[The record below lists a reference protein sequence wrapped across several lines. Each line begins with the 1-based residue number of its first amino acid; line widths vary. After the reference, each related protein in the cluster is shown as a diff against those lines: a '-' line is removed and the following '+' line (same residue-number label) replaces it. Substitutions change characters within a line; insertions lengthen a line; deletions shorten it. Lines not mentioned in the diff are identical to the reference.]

1 MKKYFFIFILFFPN
15 ISFSE
20 EATTIDVPTV
30 DDFYNE
36 FKINDNK
43 VDKDSNKKNMIPLLE
58 DGKKT
63 LNKNSEIISD
73 GEEEVKVVIKKFII
87 EGNYSVAESEIQDL
101 IKDFLN
107 KKLTLL
113 ELDEAAENITNFYID
128 KGLWARA
135 VLPDQEIKNNELKI
149 KIIEAKLGKI
159 IFQKN
164 IGTNLGISEKLA
176 EKYLK
181 NNQKEEKIFNINNLN
196 KNIQLLDSLPGINS
210 TASLQSGEVD
220 GETDVI
226 VEINETKLVSG
237 NIKTDNHG
245 SRSSGYAR
253 VSTSLNFN
261 GLFNLGESWSLQN
274 VHTTGSDYY
283 ALGLT
288 IPIGVSGLSA
298 TLRGS
303 EMDYNLGKPLKATD
317 PEGNSDSLSMSLD
330 FPSFNFGKLTT
341 SISFGVSNNTYL
353 NKTNAGISSE
363 KSNFKGNLDINF
375 NIVDQIFGGG
385 ANNFTFSVTKGE
397 LDLGDTPSNLTS
409 DKSAANTNGEFEKF
423 TINFSR
429 LQNLSSKHAL
439 FFSTNGQYGG
449 TNLDPGEQISLGGVS
464 GIRGYPNSEA
474 SGSHGL
480 ISSLEHRF
488 SYNNRIQT
496 KIFYDFGK
504 IYQYK
509 NTYTDWNSSNPSLNN
524 SYNLSGAGFGV
535 DAFLGNLGNLSLIY
549 ARKLSSNPAEDS
561 SGKDNDGTGYD
572 ERFWL
577 SLNRNF

>member
-1 MKKYFFIFILFFPN
+1 MKKYLFIFILLFPN
-15 ISFSE
+15 ISFS
-20 EATTIDVPTV
+20 IDVPTV
-30 DDFYNE
+30 DDFNNE
-36 FKINDNK
+36 ISLNDNQL
-43 VDKDSNKKNMIPLLE
+43 DENSNKKNKIPLLD

-63 LNKNSEIISD
+63 LNTNSEIISE
-73 GEEEVKVVIKKFII
+73 GQEEVKVVIKKFII
-87 EGNYSVAESEIQDL
+87 EGNNSVAESEIQDL

-107 KKLTLL
+107 KELTLL
-113 ELDEAAENITNFYID
+113 ELDVAAENITNFYID

-135 VLPDQEIKNNELKI
+135 VLPDQEIKNNEIKI

-164 IGTNLGISEKLA
+164 PDINLGISEKLA

-181 NNQKEEKIFNINNLN
+181 RNLDIKNIFNINNLN

-237 NIKTDNHG
+237 NVKTDNHG

-253 VSTSLNFN
+253 LSTALNFN

-274 VHTTGSDYY
+274 VHTAGSDYY

-298 TLRGS
+298 TFRGS
-303 EMDYNLGKPLKATD
+303 EMDYKLGIPLESSE
-317 PEGNSDSLSMSLD
+317 PEGNSDSLSMSLN
-330 FPSFNFGKLTT
+330 FPSFNLGKLTT
-341 SISFGVSNNTYL
+341 SINFGVSNNTYL
-353 NKTNAGISSE
+353 NRTNSGISSE
-363 KSNFKGNLDINF
+363 KSNLKGNLDLNF

-385 ANNFTFSVTKGE
+385 ANNFTISMTKGE
-397 LDLGDTPSNLTS
+397 LDLGDTPSNLAS
-409 DKSAANTNGEFEKF
+409 DQSAAKTNGDFEKF
-423 TINFSR
+423 TFNFSR
-429 LQNLSSKHAL
+429 LQSLSSKHAL

-449 TNLDPGEQISLGGVS
+449 TNLDPGEQLSLGGVS

-488 SYNNRIQT
+488 KYNNRIQT

-504 IYQYK
+504 IFQYK
-509 NTYTDWNSSNPSLNN
+509 DTYTDWNSSNTSLNN
-524 SYNLSGAGFGV
+524 SYELSGAGFGV
-535 DAFLGNLGNLSLIY
+535 DAFIGDLGNLSLMY
-549 ARKLSSNPAEDS
+549 AIKLSSNPAEDS

-577 SLNRNF
+577 SLSRNF

>member
-1 MKKYFFIFILFFPN
+1 MKKYLFIFILFFPN
-15 ISFSE
+15 ISFS
-20 EATTIDVPTV
+20 IDVPTV
-30 DDFYNE
+30 DDFNKE
-36 FKINDNK
+36 MSIIDNQL
-43 VDKDSNKKNMIPLLE
+43 DENSNKKNKIPLLD

-63 LNKNSEIISD
+63 LNTSSEIISE
-73 GEEEVKVVIKKFII
+73 GQEEVKVVIKKFII

-107 KKLTLL
+107 KELTLL
-113 ELDEAAENITNFYID
+113 ELDVAAENITNFYIN

-135 VLPDQEIKNNELKI
+135 VLPDQEITNNELKI
-149 KIIEAKLGKI
+149 KIIEAKLGKV

-164 IGTNLGISEKLA
+164 PDTNLGISEKLA

-181 NNQKEEKIFNINNLN
+181 KNQDEEKIFNINNLN

-253 VSTSLNFN
+253 VSTALNFN
-261 GLFNLGESWSLQN
+261 GLLNVGESWSLQN

-298 TLRGS
+298 TFRGS
-303 EMDYNLGKPLKATD
+303 EMDYNLGIPLKSSD
-317 PEGNSDSLSMSLD
+317 PEGNSNSLSMSLN
-330 FPSFNFGKLTT
+330 FPSFNLGKLTT
-341 SISFGVSNNTYL
+341 SINFGISNNTYL

-363 KSNFKGNLDINF
+363 KSNFKGNLDLNF
-375 NIVDQIFGGG
+375 NLIDQIFGGG
-385 ANNFTFSVTKGE
+385 ANNFTISMTKGE
-397 LDLGDTPSNLTS
+397 IDLGDTPSNLAS
-409 DKSAANTNGEFEKF
+409 DQSSANTNGEFEKF

-429 LQNLSSKHAL
+429 LQSLSSKHAL

-449 TNLDPGEQISLGGVS
+449 TNLDPGEQLSLGGVS

-496 KIFYDFGK
+496 KLFYDFGRVF
-504 IYQYK
+504 QYK

-549 ARKLSSNPAEDS
+549 ARKLSANPAEDT

-577 SLNRNF
+577 SLSRNF

>member
-1 MKKYFFIFILFFPN
+1 MKIYLFIFVLFFPN
-15 ISFSE
+15 ISFS
-20 EATTIDVPTV
+20 IDIPTV
-30 DDFYNE
+30 DDFNNE
-36 FKINDNK
+36 FKINDNQL
-43 VDKDSNKKNMIPLLE
+43 DENSNNKNKIPLLD

-63 LNKNSEIISD
+63 LNKNSEITSED
-73 GEEEVKVVIKKFII
+73 QEEVKVVIKKFII

-107 KKLTLL
+107 KELTLL
-113 ELDEAAENITNFYID
+113 ELDVAAENITNFYID

-135 VLPDQEIKNNELKI
+135 VLPDQEITNNELKI
-149 KIIEAKLGKI
+149 KIIEAKLGKV

-164 IGTNLGISEKLA
+164 PDTNLGISEKLA

-181 NNQKEEKIFNINNLN
+181 KNQDEEKIFNINNLN

-253 VSTSLNFN
+253 VSTALNFN
-261 GLFNLGESWSLQN
+261 GLLNVGESWSLQN

-298 TLRGS
+298 TFRGS
-303 EMDYNLGKPLKATD
+303 EMDYNLGIPLKSSD
-317 PEGNSDSLSMSLD
+317 PEGNSNSLSMSLN
-330 FPSFNFGKLTT
+330 FPSFNLGKLTT
-341 SISFGVSNNTYL
+341 SINFGISNNTYL

-363 KSNFKGNLDINF
+363 KSNFKGNLDLNF
-375 NIVDQIFGGG
+375 NLIDQIFGGG
-385 ANNFTFSVTKGE
+385 ANNFTISMTKGE
-397 LDLGDTPSNLTS
+397 IDLGDTPSNLAS
-409 DKSAANTNGEFEKF
+409 DQSSANTNGEFEKF

-429 LQNLSSKHAL
+429 LQSLSSKHAL

-449 TNLDPGEQISLGGVS
+449 TNLDPGEQLSLGGVS

-496 KIFYDFGK
+496 KLFYDFGRVF
-504 IYQYK
+504 QYK

-549 ARKLSSNPAEDS
+549 ARKLSANPAEDT

-577 SLNRNF
+577 SLSRNF

>member
-1 MKKYFFIFILFFPN
+1 MKKYLFIFILFFPN
-15 ISFSE
+15 ISFS
-20 EATTIDVPTV
+20 IDVPTV
-30 DDFYNE
+30 DDFNKE
-36 FKINDNK
+36 MSIIDNQL
-43 VDKDSNKKNMIPLLE
+43 DENSNKKNKIPLLD

-63 LNKNSEIISD
+63 LNTSSEIISE
-73 GEEEVKVVIKKFII
+73 GQEEVKVVIKKFII

-107 KKLTLL
+107 KELTLL
-113 ELDEAAENITNFYID
+113 ELDVAAENITNFYID

-135 VLPDQEIKNNELKI
+135 VLPDQEITNNELKI
-149 KIIEAKLGKI
+149 KIIEAKLGKV

-164 IGTNLGISEKLA
+164 PDTNLGISEKLA

-181 NNQKEEKIFNINNLN
+181 KNQDEEKIFNINNLN

-253 VSTSLNFN
+253 VSTALNFN
-261 GLFNLGESWSLQN
+261 GLLNVGESWSLQN

-298 TLRGS
+298 TFRGS
-303 EMDYNLGKPLKATD
+303 EMDYNLGIPLKSSD
-317 PEGNSDSLSMSLD
+317 PEGNSNSLSMSLN
-330 FPSFNFGKLTT
+330 FPSFNLGKLTT
-341 SISFGVSNNTYL
+341 SINFGISNNTYL

-363 KSNFKGNLDINF
+363 KSNFKGSLDLNF
-375 NIVDQIFGGG
+375 NLIDQIFGGG
-385 ANNFTFSVTKGE
+385 ANNFTISMTKGE
-397 LDLGDTPSNLTS
+397 IDLGDTPSNLAS
-409 DKSAANTNGEFEKF
+409 DQSSANTNGEFEKF

-429 LQNLSSKHAL
+429 LQSLSSKHAL

-449 TNLDPGEQISLGGVS
+449 TNLDPGEQLSLGGVS

-496 KIFYDFGK
+496 KLFYDFGRVF
-504 IYQYK
+504 QYK

-549 ARKLSSNPAEDS
+549 ARKLSANPAEDT

-577 SLNRNF
+577 SLSRNF

>member
-1 MKKYFFIFILFFPN
+1 MKKYLFIFILLFPN
-15 ISFSE
+15 ISFS
-20 EATTIDVPTV
+20 IDVPTV
-30 DDFYNE
+30 DDFNNE
-36 FKINDNK
+36 ISLNDNQL
-43 VDKDSNKKNMIPLLE
+43 DENSNKKNKIPLLD

-63 LNKNSEIISD
+63 LNTNSEIISE
-73 GEEEVKVVIKKFII
+73 GQEEVKVVIKKFII

-107 KKLTLL
+107 KELTLL
-113 ELDEAAENITNFYID
+113 ELDVAAENITNFYID

-135 VLPDQEIKNNELKI
+135 VLPDQEITNNELKI
-149 KIIEAKLGKI
+149 KIIEAKLGKV

-164 IGTNLGISEKLA
+164 PDTNLGISEKLA

-181 NNQKEEKIFNINNLN
+181 KNQDEEKIFNINNLN

-253 VSTSLNFN
+253 VSTALNFN
-261 GLFNLGESWSLQN
+261 GLLNVGESWSLQN

-298 TLRGS
+298 TFRGS
-303 EMDYNLGKPLKATD
+303 EMDYNLGIPLKSSD
-317 PEGNSDSLSMSLD
+317 PEGNSNSLSMSLN
-330 FPSFNFGKLTT
+330 FPSFNLGKLTT
-341 SISFGVSNNTYL
+341 SINFGISNNTYL

-363 KSNFKGNLDINF
+363 KSNFKGSLDLNF
-375 NIVDQIFGGG
+375 NLIDQIFGGG
-385 ANNFTFSVTKGE
+385 ANNFTISMTKGE
-397 LDLGDTPSNLTS
+397 IDLGDTPSNLAS
-409 DKSAANTNGEFEKF
+409 DQSSANTNGEFEKF

-429 LQNLSSKHAL
+429 LQSLSSNHAL

-449 TNLDPGEQISLGGVS
+449 TNLDPGEQLSLGGVS

-496 KIFYDFGK
+496 KLFYDFGRVF
-504 IYQYK
+504 QYK

-549 ARKLSSNPAEDS
+549 ARKLSANPAEDT

-577 SLNRNF
+577 SLSRNF

>member
-1 MKKYFFIFILFFPN
+1 MKKYLFIFILFFPN
-15 ISFSE
+15 ISFS
-20 EATTIDVPTV
+20 IDVPTV
-30 DDFYNE
+30 DDF
-36 FKINDNK
+36 NK
-43 VDKDSNKKNMIPLLE
+43 EMSIIDSQLDENSNKKNKIPLLN

-63 LNKNSEIISD
+63 LNTSSEIISE
-73 GEEEVKVVIKKFII
+73 GQEEVKVVIKKFII

-107 KKLTLL
+107 KELTLL
-113 ELDEAAENITNFYID
+113 ELDVAAENITNFYIN

-135 VLPDQEIKNNELKI
+135 VLPDQEITNNELKI
-149 KIIEAKLGKI
+149 KIIEAKLGKV

-164 IGTNLGISEKLA
+164 PDTNLGISEKLA

-181 NNQKEEKIFNINNLN
+181 KNQDEEKIFNINNLN

-253 VSTSLNFN
+253 VSTALNFN
-261 GLFNLGESWSLQN
+261 GLLNVGESWSLQN

-298 TLRGS
+298 TFRGS
-303 EMDYNLGKPLKATD
+303 EMDYNLGIPLKSSD
-317 PEGNSDSLSMSLD
+317 PEGNSNSLSMSLN
-330 FPSFNFGKLTT
+330 FPSFNLGKLTT
-341 SISFGVSNNTYL
+341 SINFGISNNTYL

-363 KSNFKGNLDINF
+363 KSNFKGNLDLNF
-375 NIVDQIFGGG
+375 NLIDQIFGGG
-385 ANNFTFSVTKGE
+385 ANNFTISMTKGE
-397 LDLGDTPSNLTS
+397 IDLGDTPSNLAS
-409 DKSAANTNGEFEKF
+409 DQSSANTNGEFEKF

-429 LQNLSSKHAL
+429 LQSLSSKHAL

-449 TNLDPGEQISLGGVS
+449 TNLDPGEQLSLGGVS

-496 KIFYDFGK
+496 KLFYDFGRVF
-504 IYQYK
+504 QYK

-549 ARKLSSNPAEDS
+549 ARKLSANPAEDT

-577 SLNRNF
+577 SLSRNF

>member
-1 MKKYFFIFILFFPN
+1 MKKYLFIFILFFPN
-15 ISFSE
+15 ISFS
-20 EATTIDVPTV
+20 IDVPTF
-30 DDFYNE
+30 DDF
-36 FKINDNK
+36 NK
-43 VDKDSNKKNMIPLLE
+43 EMSIIDSQLDENSNKKNKIPLLD

-63 LNKNSEIISD
+63 LNTSSEIISE
-73 GEEEVKVVIKKFII
+73 GQEEVKVVIKKFII

-107 KKLTLL
+107 KELTLL
-113 ELDEAAENITNFYID
+113 ELDVAAENITNFYID

-135 VLPDQEIKNNELKI
+135 VLPDQEITNNELKI
-149 KIIEAKLGKI
+149 KIIEAKLGKV

-164 IGTNLGISEKLA
+164 PDTNLGISEKLA

-181 NNQKEEKIFNINNLN
+181 KNQDEEKIFNINNLN

-253 VSTSLNFN
+253 VSTALNFN
-261 GLFNLGESWSLQN
+261 GLLNVGESWSLQN

-298 TLRGS
+298 TFRGS
-303 EMDYNLGKPLKATD
+303 EMDYNLGIPLKSSD
-317 PEGNSDSLSMSLD
+317 PEGNSNSLSMSLN
-330 FPSFNFGKLTT
+330 FPSFNLGKLTT
-341 SISFGVSNNTYL
+341 SINFGISNNTYL

-363 KSNFKGNLDINF
+363 KSNFKGNLDLNF
-375 NIVDQIFGGG
+375 NLIDQIFGGG
-385 ANNFTFSVTKGE
+385 ANNFTISMTKGE
-397 LDLGDTPSNLTS
+397 IDLGDTPSNLAS
-409 DKSAANTNGEFEKF
+409 DQSSANTNGEFEKF

-429 LQNLSSKHAL
+429 LQSLSSNHAL

-449 TNLDPGEQISLGGVS
+449 TNLDPGEQLSLGGVS

-496 KIFYDFGK
+496 KLFYDFGRVF
-504 IYQYK
+504 QYK

-549 ARKLSSNPAEDS
+549 ARKLSANPAEDT

-577 SLNRNF
+577 SLSRNF

>member
-1 MKKYFFIFILFFPN
+1 MKKYLFIFILFFPN
-15 ISFSE
+15 ISFS
-20 EATTIDVPTV
+20 IDVPTV
-30 DDFYNE
+30 DDF
-36 FKINDNK
+36 NK
-43 VDKDSNKKNMIPLLE
+43 EMSIIDSQLDENSNKKNKIPLLD

-63 LNKNSEIISD
+63 LNTSSEIKSE
-73 GEEEVKVVIKKFII
+73 GQEEVKVVIKKFII

-107 KKLTLL
+107 KELTLL
-113 ELDEAAENITNFYID
+113 ELDVAAENITNFYIN

-135 VLPDQEIKNNELKI
+135 VLPDQEITNNELKI
-149 KIIEAKLGKI
+149 KIIEAKLGKV

-164 IGTNLGISEKLA
+164 PDTNLGISEKLA

-181 NNQKEEKIFNINNLN
+181 KNQDEEKIFNINNLN

-253 VSTSLNFN
+253 VSTALNFN
-261 GLFNLGESWSLQN
+261 GLLNVGESWSLQN

-298 TLRGS
+298 TFRGS
-303 EMDYNLGKPLKATD
+303 EMDYNLGIPLKSSD
-317 PEGNSDSLSMSLD
+317 PEGNSNSLSMSLN
-330 FPSFNFGKLTT
+330 FPSFNLGKLTT
-341 SISFGVSNNTYL
+341 SINFGISNNTYL

-363 KSNFKGNLDINF
+363 KSNFKGNLDLNF
-375 NIVDQIFGGG
+375 NLIDQIFGGG
-385 ANNFTFSVTKGE
+385 ANNFTISMTKGE
-397 LDLGDTPSNLTS
+397 IDLGDTPSNLASDQTS
-409 DKSAANTNGEFEKF
+409 ANTNGEFEKF

-429 LQNLSSKHAL
+429 LQSLSSNHAL

-449 TNLDPGEQISLGGVS
+449 TNLDPGEQLSLGGVS

-496 KIFYDFGK
+496 KLFYDFGRVF
-504 IYQYK
+504 QYK

-549 ARKLSSNPAEDS
+549 ARKLSANPAEDT

-577 SLNRNF
+577 SLSRNF

>member
-1 MKKYFFIFILFFPN
+1 MKKYLFIFILFFPN
-15 ISFSE
+15 ISFS
-20 EATTIDVPTV
+20 IDVPTV
-30 DDFYNE
+30 DDFNKE
-36 FKINDNK
+36 MSIIDNQL
-43 VDKDSNKKNMIPLLE
+43 DENSNKKNKIPLLD

-63 LNKNSEIISD
+63 LNTSSEIISE
-73 GEEEVKVVIKKFII
+73 GQEEVKVVIKKFII

-107 KKLTLL
+107 KELTLL
-113 ELDEAAENITNFYID
+113 ELDVAAENITNFYID

-135 VLPDQEIKNNELKI
+135 VLPDQEITNNELKI
-149 KIIEAKLGKI
+149 KIIEAKLGKV

-164 IGTNLGISEKLA
+164 PDTNLGISEKLA

-181 NNQKEEKIFNINNLN
+181 KNQDEEKIFNINNLN

-253 VSTSLNFN
+253 VSTALNFN
-261 GLFNLGESWSLQN
+261 GLLNVGESWSLQN

-298 TLRGS
+298 TFRGS
-303 EMDYNLGKPLKATD
+303 EMDYNLGIPLKSSD
-317 PEGNSDSLSMSLD
+317 PEGNSNSLSMSLN
-330 FPSFNFGKLTT
+330 FPSFNLGKLTT
-341 SISFGVSNNTYL
+341 SINFGISNNTYL

-363 KSNFKGNLDINF
+363 KSNFKGNLDLNF
-375 NIVDQIFGGG
+375 NLIDQIFGGG
-385 ANNFTFSVTKGE
+385 ANNFTISMTKGE
-397 LDLGDTPSNLTS
+397 IDLGDTPSNLAS
-409 DKSAANTNGEFEKF
+409 DQSSANTNGEFEKF

-429 LQNLSSKHAL
+429 LQSLSSNHAL

-449 TNLDPGEQISLGGVS
+449 TNLDPGEQLSLGGVS

-496 KIFYDFGK
+496 KLFYDFGRVF
-504 IYQYK
+504 QYK

-549 ARKLSSNPAEDS
+549 ARKLSANPAEDT

-577 SLNRNF
+577 SLSRNF

>member
-1 MKKYFFIFILFFPN
+1 MKKYLFIFILLFPN
-15 ISFSE
+15 ISFS
-20 EATTIDVPTV
+20 IDVPTV
-30 DDFYNE
+30 DDFNNE
-36 FKINDNK
+36 ISLNDNQL
-43 VDKDSNKKNMIPLLE
+43 DENSNKKNKIPLLD

-63 LNKNSEIISD
+63 LNTNSEIISE
-73 GEEEVKVVIKKFII
+73 GQEEVKVVIKKFII
-87 EGNYSVAESEIQDL
+87 EGNNSVSESEIQDL

-107 KKLTLL
+107 KELTLL
-113 ELDEAAENITNFYID
+113 ELDVAAENITNFYID

-135 VLPDQEIKNNELKI
+135 VLPDQEITNNELKI
-149 KIIEAKLGKI
+149 KIIEAKLGKV

-164 IGTNLGISEKLA
+164 PDTNLGISEKLA

-181 NNQKEEKIFNINNLN
+181 KNQDEEKIFNINNLN

-220 GETDVI
+220 GETAVI

-253 VSTSLNFN
+253 VSTALNFN
-261 GLFNLGESWSLQN
+261 GLLKVGESWSLQN

-298 TLRGS
+298 TFRGS
-303 EMDYNLGKPLKATD
+303 EMDYNLGIPLKSSD
-317 PEGNSDSLSMSLD
+317 PEGNSNSLSMSLN
-330 FPSFNFGKLTT
+330 FPSFNLGKLTT
-341 SISFGVSNNTYL
+341 SINFGISNNTYL

-363 KSNFKGNLDINF
+363 KSNFKGNLDLNF
-375 NIVDQIFGGG
+375 NLIDQIFGGG
-385 ANNFTFSVTKGE
+385 ANNFTISMTKGE
-397 LDLGDTPSNLTS
+397 IDLGDTPSNLASDQTS
-409 DKSAANTNGEFEKF
+409 ANTNGEFEKF

-429 LQNLSSKHAL
+429 LQSLSSNHAL

-449 TNLDPGEQISLGGVS
+449 TNLDPGEQLSLGGVS

-496 KIFYDFGK
+496 KLFYDFGRVF
-504 IYQYK
+504 QYK

-549 ARKLSSNPAEDS
+549 ARKLSANPAEDT

-577 SLNRNF
+577 SLSRNF

>member
-1 MKKYFFIFILFFPN
+1 MKIYLFIFVLFFPN
-15 ISFSE
+15 ISFS
-20 EATTIDVPTV
+20 IDVPTV
-30 DDFYNE
+30 DDFNKE
-36 FKINDNK
+36 MSIIDNQL
-43 VDKDSNKKNMIPLLE
+43 DENSNKKNKIPLLD

-63 LNKNSEIISD
+63 LNTSSEIISE
-73 GEEEVKVVIKKFII
+73 GQEEVKVVIKKFII

-107 KKLTLL
+107 KELTLL
-113 ELDEAAENITNFYID
+113 ELDVAAENITNFYIN

-135 VLPDQEIKNNELKI
+135 VLPDQEITNNELKI
-149 KIIEAKLGKI
+149 KIIEAKLGKV

-164 IGTNLGISEKLA
+164 PDTNLGISEKLA

-181 NNQKEEKIFNINNLN
+181 KNQDEEKIFNINNLN

-253 VSTSLNFN
+253 VSTALNFN
-261 GLFNLGESWSLQN
+261 GLLNVGESWSLQN

-298 TLRGS
+298 TFRGS
-303 EMDYNLGKPLKATD
+303 EMDYNLGIPLKSSD
-317 PEGNSDSLSMSLD
+317 PEGNSNSLSMSLN
-330 FPSFNFGKLTT
+330 FPSFNLGKLTT
-341 SISFGVSNNTYL
+341 SINFGISNNTYL

-363 KSNFKGNLDINF
+363 KSNFKGSLDLNF
-375 NIVDQIFGGG
+375 NLIDQIFGGG
-385 ANNFTFSVTKGE
+385 ANNFTISMTKGE
-397 LDLGDTPSNLTS
+397 IDLGDTPSNLAS
-409 DKSAANTNGEFEKF
+409 DQSSANTNGEFEKF

-429 LQNLSSKHAL
+429 LQSLSSKHAL

-449 TNLDPGEQISLGGVS
+449 TNLDPGEQLSLGGVS

-496 KIFYDFGK
+496 KLFYDFGRVF
-504 IYQYK
+504 QYK

-535 DAFLGNLGNLSLIY
+535 DAFLGNLGNLSLMY
-549 ARKLSSNPAEDS
+549 ARKLSANPAEDT

-577 SLNRNF
+577 SLSRNF

>member
-1 MKKYFFIFILFFPN
+1 MKKYLFIFILFFPN
-15 ISFSE
+15 ISFS
-20 EATTIDVPTV
+20 IDVPTV
-30 DDFYNE
+30 DDFNKE
-36 FKINDNK
+36 MSIIDNQL
-43 VDKDSNKKNMIPLLE
+43 DENSNKKNKIPLLD

-63 LNKNSEIISD
+63 LNTSSEIISE
-73 GEEEVKVVIKKFII
+73 GQEEVKVVIKKFII

-107 KKLTLL
+107 KELTLL
-113 ELDEAAENITNFYID
+113 ELDVAAENITNFYID

-135 VLPDQEIKNNELKI
+135 VLPDQEITNNELKI
-149 KIIEAKLGKI
+149 KIIEAKLGKV

-164 IGTNLGISEKLA
+164 PDTNLGISEKLA

-181 NNQKEEKIFNINNLN
+181 KNQDEEKIFNINNLN

-253 VSTSLNFN
+253 VSTALNFN
-261 GLFNLGESWSLQN
+261 GLLNVGESWSLQN

-298 TLRGS
+298 TFRGS
-303 EMDYNLGKPLKATD
+303 EMDYNLGIPLKSSD
-317 PEGNSDSLSMSLD
+317 PEGNSNSLSMSLN
-330 FPSFNFGKLTT
+330 FPSFNLGKLNT
-341 SISFGVSNNTYL
+341 SINFGISNNTYL

-363 KSNFKGNLDINF
+363 QFNFKGNLDLNF
-375 NIVDQIFGGG
+375 NLIDQIFGGG
-385 ANNFTFSVTKGE
+385 ANNFTISMTKGE
-397 LDLGDTPSNLTS
+397 IDLGDTPSNLASDQTS
-409 DKSAANTNGEFEKF
+409 ANTNGEFEKF

-429 LQNLSSKHAL
+429 LQSLSSKHAL

-449 TNLDPGEQISLGGVS
+449 TNLDPGEQLSLGGVS

-496 KIFYDFGK
+496 KLFYDFGRVF
-504 IYQYK
+504 QYK

-549 ARKLSSNPAEDS
+549 ARKLSANPAEDT

-577 SLNRNF
+577 SLSRNF

>member
-1 MKKYFFIFILFFPN
+1 MKKYLFIFILLFPN
-15 ISFSE
+15 ISFS
-20 EATTIDVPTV
+20 IDVPTV
-30 DDFYNE
+30 DDFNNE
-36 FKINDNK
+36 TSINDNQL
-43 VDKDSNKKNMIPLLE
+43 DENSNKKNKIPLLD

-63 LNKNSEIISD
+63 LNTNSEIISE
-73 GEEEVKVVIKKFII
+73 GQEEVKVVIKKFII
-87 EGNYSVAESEIQDL
+87 EGNYSVAESEIQNL

-107 KKLTLL
+107 KELTLL
-113 ELDEAAENITNFYID
+113 ELDVAAENITNFYID

-164 IGTNLGISEKLA
+164 PDIKLGISEKLA

-181 NNQKEEKIFNINNLN
+181 KNQDIKNIFNINNLN

-226 VEINETKLVSG
+226 VEINESKLVSG

-245 SRSSGYAR
+245 SRSSGYER
-253 VSTSLNFN
+253 LSTTLNFN

-274 VHTTGSDYY
+274 VHTSGFDYY

-298 TLRGS
+298 TFRGS
-303 EMDYNLGKPLKATD
+303 EMDYKLGIPLESSE
-317 PEGNSDSLSMSLD
+317 PEGNSDSLSMSLN
-330 FPSFNFGKLTT
+330 FPSFNLGKLTT
-341 SISFGVSNNTYL
+341 SINFGISNNTYL

-363 KSNFKGNLDINF
+363 KSNFKGNLDLNF

-385 ANNFTFSVTKGE
+385 ANNFTISMTKGE
-397 LDLGDTPSNLTS
+397 LDLGDTPSNLAS
-409 DKSAANTNGEFEKF
+409 DQSAANTNGDFEKF

-429 LQNLSSKHAL
+429 LQSLSSKHAL

-449 TNLDPGEQISLGGVS
+449 TNLDPGEQLSLGGVS

-488 SYNNRIQT
+488 KYNNRIQT

-504 IYQYK
+504 IFQYK
-509 NTYTDWNSSNPSLNN
+509 DTYTDWNSSNTSLNN
-524 SYNLSGAGFGV
+524 SYELSGAGFGV
-535 DAFLGNLGNLSLIY
+535 DAFVGDLGNLSLMY
-549 ARKLSSNPAEDS
+549 AIKLSSNPAEDS

-577 SLNRNF
+577 SLSRNF

>member
-1 MKKYFFIFILFFPN
+1 MKKYLFIFILFFPN
-15 ISFSE
+15 ISFS
-20 EATTIDVPTV
+20 IDVPTV
-30 DDFYNE
+30 DDF
-36 FKINDNK
+36 NK
-43 VDKDSNKKNMIPLLE
+43 EMSIIDSQLDENSNKKNKIPLLN

-63 LNKNSEIISD
+63 LNTSSEIISE
-73 GEEEVKVVIKKFII
+73 GQEEVKVVIKKFII

-107 KKLTLL
+107 KELTLL
-113 ELDEAAENITNFYID
+113 ELDVAAENITNFYIN

-135 VLPDQEIKNNELKI
+135 VLPDQEITNNELKI
-149 KIIEAKLGKI
+149 KIIEAKLGKV

-164 IGTNLGISEKLA
+164 PDTNLGISEKLA

-181 NNQKEEKIFNINNLN
+181 KNQDEEKIFNINNLN

-253 VSTSLNFN
+253 VSTALNFN
-261 GLFNLGESWSLQN
+261 GLLNVGESWSLQN

-298 TLRGS
+298 TFRGS
-303 EMDYNLGKPLKATD
+303 EMDYNLGIPLKSSD
-317 PEGNSDSLSMSLD
+317 PEGNSDSLSMSLN
-330 FPSFNFGKLTT
+330 FPSFNLGKLTT
-341 SISFGVSNNTYL
+341 SINFGISNNTYL

-363 KSNFKGNLDINF
+363 KSNFKGNLDLNF
-375 NIVDQIFGGG
+375 NLIDQIFGGG
-385 ANNFTFSVTKGE
+385 ANNFTISMTKGE
-397 LDLGDTPSNLTS
+397 IDLGDTPSNLASDQTS
-409 DKSAANTNGEFEKF
+409 ANTNGEFEKF

-429 LQNLSSKHAL
+429 LQSLSSNHAL

-449 TNLDPGEQISLGGVS
+449 TNLDPGEQLSLGGVS

-496 KIFYDFGK
+496 KLFYDFGRVF
-504 IYQYK
+504 QYK

-535 DAFLGNLGNLSLIY
+535 DAFLGNLGNLSLMY
-549 ARKLSSNPAEDS
+549 ARKLSANPAEDT

-577 SLNRNF
+577 SLSRNF

>member
-1 MKKYFFIFILFFPN
+1 MKKYLFIFILFFPN
-15 ISFSE
+15 ISFS
-20 EATTIDVPTV
+20 IDVPTV
-30 DDFYNE
+30 DDFNKE
-36 FKINDNK
+36 ISIIDNQL
-43 VDKDSNKKNMIPLLE
+43 DENSNKKNKIPLLD

-63 LNKNSEIISD
+63 LNTSSEIISE
-73 GEEEVKVVIKKFII
+73 GQEEVKVVIKKFII

-107 KKLTLL
+107 KELTLL
-113 ELDEAAENITNFYID
+113 ELDVAAENITNFYID

-135 VLPDQEIKNNELKI
+135 VLPDQEITNNELKI
-149 KIIEAKLGKI
+149 KIIEAKLGKV

-164 IGTNLGISEKLA
+164 PDTNLGISEKLA

-181 NNQKEEKIFNINNLN
+181 KNQDEEKIFNINNLN

-253 VSTSLNFN
+253 VSTALNFN
-261 GLFNLGESWSLQN
+261 GLLNVGESWSLQN

-298 TLRGS
+298 TFRGS
-303 EMDYNLGKPLKATD
+303 EMDYNLGIPLKSSD
-317 PEGNSDSLSMSLD
+317 PEGNSNSLSMSLN
-330 FPSFNFGKLTT
+330 FPSFNLGKLTT
-341 SISFGVSNNTYL
+341 SINFGISNNTYL

-363 KSNFKGNLDINF
+363 KSNFKGNLDLNF
-375 NIVDQIFGGG
+375 NLIDQIFGGG
-385 ANNFTFSVTKGE
+385 ANNFTISMTKGE
-397 LDLGDTPSNLTS
+397 IDLGDTPSNLAS
-409 DKSAANTNGEFEKF
+409 DQSSANTNGEFEKF

-429 LQNLSSKHAL
+429 LQSLSSKHAL

-449 TNLDPGEQISLGGVS
+449 TNLDPGEQLSLGGVS

-496 KIFYDFGK
+496 KLFYDFGRVF
-504 IYQYK
+504 QYK

-549 ARKLSSNPAEDS
+549 ARKLSANPAEDT

-577 SLNRNF
+577 SLSRNF

>member
-1 MKKYFFIFILFFPN
+1 MKKYLFIFILFFPN
-15 ISFSE
+15 ISFS
-20 EATTIDVPTV
+20 IDVPTV
-30 DDFYNE
+30 DDFNKE
-36 FKINDNK
+36 MSIIDNQL
-43 VDKDSNKKNMIPLLE
+43 DENSNKKNKIPLLD

-63 LNKNSEIISD
+63 LNTSSEIISE
-73 GEEEVKVVIKKFII
+73 GQEEVKVVIKKFII

-107 KKLTLL
+107 KELTLL
-113 ELDEAAENITNFYID
+113 ELDVAAENITNFYID

-135 VLPDQEIKNNELKI
+135 VLPDQEITNNELKI
-149 KIIEAKLGKI
+149 KIIEAKLGKV

-164 IGTNLGISEKLA
+164 PDTNLGISEKLA

-181 NNQKEEKIFNINNLN
+181 KNQDEEKIFNINNLN

-253 VSTSLNFN
+253 VSTALNFN
-261 GLFNLGESWSLQN
+261 GLLNVGESWSLQN

-298 TLRGS
+298 TFRGS
-303 EMDYNLGKPLKATD
+303 EMDYNLGIPLKSSD
-317 PEGNSDSLSMSLD
+317 PEGNSNSLSMSLN
-330 FPSFNFGKLTT
+330 FPSFNLGKLTT
-341 SISFGVSNNTYL
+341 SINFGISNNTYL

-363 KSNFKGNLDINF
+363 KSNFKGNLDLNF
-375 NIVDQIFGGG
+375 NLIDQIFGGG
-385 ANNFTFSVTKGE
+385 ANNFTISMTKGE
-397 LDLGDTPSNLTS
+397 IDLGDTPSNLASDQTS
-409 DKSAANTNGEFEKF
+409 ANTNGEFEKF

-429 LQNLSSKHAL
+429 LQSLSSNHAL

-449 TNLDPGEQISLGGVS
+449 TNLDPGEQLSLGGVS

-496 KIFYDFGK
+496 KLFYDFGRVF
-504 IYQYK
+504 QYK

-549 ARKLSSNPAEDS
+549 ARKLSANPAEDT

-577 SLNRNF
+577 SLSRNF

>member
-1 MKKYFFIFILFFPN
+1 MKKYLFIFILFFPN
-15 ISFSE
+15 ISFSIE
-20 EATTIDVPTV
+20 VPTV
-30 DDFYNE
+30 DDFNKE
-36 FKINDNK
+36 MSIIDNQL
-43 VDKDSNKKNMIPLLE
+43 DENSNKKNKIPLLD

-63 LNKNSEIISD
+63 LNTSSEIISE
-73 GEEEVKVVIKKFII
+73 GQEEVKVVIKKFII

-107 KKLTLL
+107 KELTLL
-113 ELDEAAENITNFYID
+113 ELDVAAENITNFYID

-135 VLPDQEIKNNELKI
+135 VLPDQEITNNELKI
-149 KIIEAKLGKI
+149 KIIEAKLGKV

-164 IGTNLGISEKLA
+164 PDTNLGISEKLA

-181 NNQKEEKIFNINNLN
+181 KNQDEEKIFNINNLN

-253 VSTSLNFN
+253 VSTALNFN
-261 GLFNLGESWSLQN
+261 GLLNVGESWSLQN

-298 TLRGS
+298 TFRGS
-303 EMDYNLGKPLKATD
+303 EMDYNLGIPLKSSD
-317 PEGNSDSLSMSLD
+317 PEGNSNSLSMSLN
-330 FPSFNFGKLTT
+330 FPSFNLGKLTT
-341 SISFGVSNNTYL
+341 SINFGISNNTYL

-363 KSNFKGNLDINF
+363 KSNFKGNLDLNF
-375 NIVDQIFGGG
+375 NLIDQIFGGG
-385 ANNFTFSVTKGE
+385 ANNFTISMTKGE
-397 LDLGDTPSNLTS
+397 IDLGDTPSNLAS
-409 DKSAANTNGEFEKF
+409 DQSSANTNGEFEKF

-429 LQNLSSKHAL
+429 LQSLSSNHAL

-449 TNLDPGEQISLGGVS
+449 TNLDPGEQLSLGGVS

-496 KIFYDFGK
+496 KLFYDFGRVF
-504 IYQYK
+504 QYK

-535 DAFLGNLGNLSLIY
+535 DAFLGNLGNLSLMY
-549 ARKLSSNPAEDS
+549 ARKLSANPAEDT

-577 SLNRNF
+577 SLSRNF

>member
-1 MKKYFFIFILFFPN
+1 MKKYLFIFILFFPN
-15 ISFSE
+15 ISFS
-20 EATTIDVPTV
+20 IDVPTV
-30 DDFYNE
+30 DDFNKE
-36 FKINDNK
+36 MSIIDNQL
-43 VDKDSNKKNMIPLLE
+43 DENSNKKNKIPLLD

-63 LNKNSEIISD
+63 LNTSSEIISE
-73 GEEEVKVVIKKFII
+73 GQEEVKVVIKKFII

-107 KKLTLL
+107 KELTLL
-113 ELDEAAENITNFYID
+113 ELDVAAENITNFYID

-135 VLPDQEIKNNELKI
+135 VLPDQEITNNELKI
-149 KIIEAKLGKI
+149 KIIEAKLGKV

-164 IGTNLGISEKLA
+164 PDTNLGISEKLA

-181 NNQKEEKIFNINNLN
+181 KNQDEEKIFNINNLN

-253 VSTSLNFN
+253 VSTALNFN
-261 GLFNLGESWSLQN
+261 GLLNVGESWSLQN

-298 TLRGS
+298 TFRGS
-303 EMDYNLGKPLKATD
+303 EMDYNLGIPLKSSD
-317 PEGNSDSLSMSLD
+317 PEGNSNSLSMSLN
-330 FPSFNFGKLTT
+330 FPSFNLGKLTT
-341 SISFGVSNNTYL
+341 SINFGISNNTYL

-363 KSNFKGNLDINF
+363 KSNFKGNLDLNF
-375 NIVDQIFGGG
+375 NLIDQIFGGG
-385 ANNFTFSVTKGE
+385 ANNFTISMTKGE
-397 LDLGDTPSNLTS
+397 IDLGDTPSNLAS
-409 DKSAANTNGEFEKF
+409 DQSSANTNGEFEKF

-429 LQNLSSKHAL
+429 LQSLSSKHAL

-449 TNLDPGEQISLGGVS
+449 TNLDPGEQLSLGGVS

-496 KIFYDFGK
+496 KLFYDFGRVF
-504 IYQYK
+504 QYK

-549 ARKLSSNPAEDS
+549 ARKLSANPAEDT

-577 SLNRNF
+577 SLSRNF

>member
-1 MKKYFFIFILFFPN
+1 MKKYLFIFILFFPN
-15 ISFSE
+15 ISFS
-20 EATTIDVPTV
+20 IDVPTV
-30 DDFYNE
+30 DDFNKE
-36 FKINDNK
+36 MSIIDNQL
-43 VDKDSNKKNMIPLLE
+43 DENSNKKNKIPLLN

-63 LNKNSEIISD
+63 LNTSSEIISE
-73 GEEEVKVVIKKFII
+73 GQEEVKVVIKKFII

-107 KKLTLL
+107 KELTLL
-113 ELDEAAENITNFYID
+113 ELDVAAENITNFYID

-135 VLPDQEIKNNELKI
+135 VLPDQEITNNELKI
-149 KIIEAKLGKI
+149 KIIEAKLGKV

-164 IGTNLGISEKLA
+164 PDTNLGISEKLA

-181 NNQKEEKIFNINNLN
+181 KNQDEEKIFNINNLN

-253 VSTSLNFN
+253 VSTALNFN
-261 GLFNLGESWSLQN
+261 GLLNVGESWSLQN

-298 TLRGS
+298 TFRGS
-303 EMDYNLGKPLKATD
+303 EMDYNLGIPLKSSD
-317 PEGNSDSLSMSLD
+317 PEGNSNSLSMSLN
-330 FPSFNFGKLTT
+330 FPSFNLGKLTT
-341 SISFGVSNNTYL
+341 SINFGISNNTYL

-363 KSNFKGNLDINF
+363 KSNFKGNLDLNF
-375 NIVDQIFGGG
+375 NLIDQIFGGG
-385 ANNFTFSVTKGE
+385 ANNFTISMTKGE
-397 LDLGDTPSNLTS
+397 IDLGDTPSNLASDQTS
-409 DKSAANTNGEFEKF
+409 ANTNGEFEKF

-429 LQNLSSKHAL
+429 LQSLSSNHAL

-449 TNLDPGEQISLGGVS
+449 TNLDPGEQLSLGGVS

-496 KIFYDFGK
+496 KLFYDFGRVF
-504 IYQYK
+504 QYK

-535 DAFLGNLGNLSLIY
+535 DAFLGNLGNLSLMY
-549 ARKLSSNPAEDS
+549 ARKLSANPAEDT

-577 SLNRNF
+577 SLSRNF

>member
-1 MKKYFFIFILFFPN
+1 MKKYLFIFILFFPN
-15 ISFSE
+15 ISFS
-20 EATTIDVPTV
+20 IDVPTV
-30 DDFYNE
+30 DDFNKE
-36 FKINDNK
+36 MSIIDNQL
-43 VDKDSNKKNMIPLLE
+43 DENSNKKNKIPLLD

-63 LNKNSEIISD
+63 LNTSSEIKSE
-73 GEEEVKVVIKKFII
+73 GQEEVKVVIKKFII

-107 KKLTLL
+107 KELTLL
-113 ELDEAAENITNFYID
+113 ELDVAAENITNFYIN

-135 VLPDQEIKNNELKI
+135 VLPDQEITNNELKI
-149 KIIEAKLGKI
+149 KIIEAKLGKV

-164 IGTNLGISEKLA
+164 PDTNLGISEKLA

-181 NNQKEEKIFNINNLN
+181 KNQDEEKIFNINNLN

-253 VSTSLNFN
+253 VSTALNFN
-261 GLFNLGESWSLQN
+261 GLLNVGESWSLQN

-298 TLRGS
+298 TFRGS
-303 EMDYNLGKPLKATD
+303 EMDYNLGIPLKSSD
-317 PEGNSDSLSMSLD
+317 PEGNSDSLSMSLN
-330 FPSFNFGKLTT
+330 FPSFNLGKLNT
-341 SISFGVSNNTYL
+341 SINFGISNNTYL

-363 KSNFKGNLDINF
+363 KSNFKGSLDLNF
-375 NIVDQIFGGG
+375 NLIDQIFGGG
-385 ANNFTFSVTKGE
+385 ANNFTISMTKGE
-397 LDLGDTPSNLTS
+397 IDLGDTPSNLAS
-409 DKSAANTNGEFEKF
+409 DQSSANTNGEFEKF

-429 LQNLSSKHAL
+429 LQSLSSNHAL

-449 TNLDPGEQISLGGVS
+449 TNLDPGEQLSLGGVS

-496 KIFYDFGK
+496 KLFYDFGRVF
-504 IYQYK
+504 QYK

-549 ARKLSSNPAEDS
+549 ARKLSANPAEDT

-577 SLNRNF
+577 SLSRNF

>member
-1 MKKYFFIFILFFPN
+1 MKKYLFIFILFFPN
-15 ISFSE
+15 ISFS
-20 EATTIDVPTV
+20 IDVPTV
-30 DDFYNE
+30 DDFNKE
-36 FKINDNK
+36 MSIIDNQL
-43 VDKDSNKKNMIPLLE
+43 DENSNKKNKIPLLD

-63 LNKNSEIISD
+63 LNTSSEIISE
-73 GEEEVKVVIKKFII
+73 GQEEVKVVIKKFII

-107 KKLTLL
+107 KELTLL
-113 ELDEAAENITNFYID
+113 ELDVAAENITNFYID

-135 VLPDQEIKNNELKI
+135 VLPDQEITNNELKI
-149 KIIEAKLGKI
+149 KIIEAKLGKV

-164 IGTNLGISEKLA
+164 PDTNLGISEKLA

-181 NNQKEEKIFNINNLN
+181 KNQDEEKIFNINNLN

-253 VSTSLNFN
+253 VSTALNFN
-261 GLFNLGESWSLQN
+261 GLLNVGESWSLQN

-298 TLRGS
+298 TFRGS
-303 EMDYNLGKPLKATD
+303 EMDYNLGIPLKSSD
-317 PEGNSDSLSMSLD
+317 PEGNSNSLSMSLN
-330 FPSFNFGKLTT
+330 FPSFNLGKLTT
-341 SISFGVSNNTYL
+341 SINFGISNNTYL

-363 KSNFKGNLDINF
+363 KSNFKGNLDLNF
-375 NIVDQIFGGG
+375 NLIDQIFGGG
-385 ANNFTFSVTKGE
+385 ANNFTISMTKGE
-397 LDLGDTPSNLTS
+397 IDLGDTPSNLASDQTS
-409 DKSAANTNGEFEKF
+409 ANTNGEFEKF

-429 LQNLSSKHAL
+429 LQSLSSNHAL

-449 TNLDPGEQISLGGVS
+449 TNLDPGEQLSLGGVS

-496 KIFYDFGK
+496 KLFYDFGRVF
-504 IYQYK
+504 QYK

-535 DAFLGNLGNLSLIY
+535 DAFLGNLGNLSLMY
-549 ARKLSSNPAEDS
+549 ARKLSANPAEDT

-577 SLNRNF
+577 SLSRNF

>member
-1 MKKYFFIFILFFPN
+1 MKKYLFIFILLFPN
-15 ISFSE
+15 ISFS
-20 EATTIDVPTV
+20 IDVPTV
-30 DDFYNE
+30 DDFNNE
-36 FKINDNK
+36 ISLNDNQL
-43 VDKDSNKKNMIPLLE
+43 DENSNKKNKIPLLD

-63 LNKNSEIISD
+63 LNTNSEIISE
-73 GEEEVKVVIKKFII
+73 GQEEVKVVIKKFII
-87 EGNYSVAESEIQDL
+87 EGNNSVSESEIQDL

-107 KKLTLL
+107 KELTLL
-113 ELDEAAENITNFYID
+113 ELDVAAENITNFYID

-135 VLPDQEIKNNELKI
+135 VLPDQEIKNNEIKI

-164 IGTNLGISEKLA
+164 PDINLGISEKLA

-181 NNQKEEKIFNINNLN
+181 RNLDIKNIFNINNLN

-237 NIKTDNHG
+237 NVKTDNHG

-253 VSTSLNFN
+253 LSTALNFN

-274 VHTTGSDYY
+274 VHTAGSDYY

-298 TLRGS
+298 TFRGS
-303 EMDYNLGKPLKATD
+303 EMDYNLGIPLKSSNPD
-317 PEGNSDSLSMSLD
+317 GNSDSLSMSLN
-330 FPSFNFGKLTT
+330 FPSFNLGKLTT
-341 SISFGVSNNTYL
+341 SINFGVSNNTYL
-353 NKTNAGISSE
+353 NRTNSGISSE
-363 KSNFKGNLDINF
+363 KSNLKGNLDLNF

-385 ANNFTFSVTKGE
+385 ANNFTISMTKGE
-397 LDLGDTPSNLTS
+397 LDLGDTPSNLAS
-409 DKSAANTNGEFEKF
+409 DQSAAKTNGDFEKF
-423 TINFSR
+423 TFNFSR
-429 LQNLSSKHAL
+429 LQSLSSKHAL

-449 TNLDPGEQISLGGVS
+449 TNLDPGEQLSLGGVS

-480 ISSLEHRF
+480 ISSLEYRF
-488 SYNNRIQT
+488 RYNNRIQT

-504 IYQYK
+504 IFQYK
-509 NTYTDWNSSNPSLNN
+509 DTYTDWNSSNTSLNN
-524 SYNLSGAGFGV
+524 SYELSGTGFGV
-535 DAFLGNLGNLSLIY
+535 DAFVGDLGNLSLMY
-549 ARKLSSNPAEDS
+549 AIKLSSNPAEDS

-577 SLNRNF
+577 SLSRNF

>member
-1 MKKYFFIFILFFPN
+1 MKKYLFIFILLFPN
-15 ISFSE
+15 ISFS
-20 EATTIDVPTV
+20 IDVPTV
-30 DDFYNE
+30 DDFNNE
-36 FKINDNK
+36 ISLNDNQL
-43 VDKDSNKKNMIPLLE
+43 DENSNKKNKIPLLD

-63 LNKNSEIISD
+63 LNKNSEITSED
-73 GEEEVKVVIKKFII
+73 QEEVKVVIKKFII

-107 KKLTLL
+107 KELTLL
-113 ELDEAAENITNFYID
+113 ELDVAAENITNFYID

-164 IGTNLGISEKLA
+164 PDINLGISEKLA

-181 NNQKEEKIFNINNLN
+181 RNLDIKNIFNINNLN

-237 NIKTDNHG
+237 NVKTDNHG

-253 VSTSLNFN
+253 LSTALNFN

-274 VHTTGSDYY
+274 VHTAGSDYY

-298 TLRGS
+298 TFRGS
-303 EMDYNLGKPLKATD
+303 EMDYKLGIPLESSE
-317 PEGNSDSLSMSLD
+317 PEGNSDSLSMSLN
-330 FPSFNFGKLTT
+330 FPSFNLGKLTT
-341 SISFGVSNNTYL
+341 SINFGVSNNTYL
-353 NKTNAGISSE
+353 NRTNSGISSE
-363 KSNFKGNLDINF
+363 KSNLKGNLDLNF

-385 ANNFTFSVTKGE
+385 ANNFTISMTKGE
-397 LDLGDTPSNLTS
+397 LDLGDTPSNLSS
-409 DKSAANTNGEFEKF
+409 DQSAAKTNGDFEKF

-429 LQNLSSKHAL
+429 LQSLSSKHAL

-449 TNLDPGEQISLGGVS
+449 TNLDPGEQLSLGGVS

-488 SYNNRIQT
+488 KYNNRIQT

-504 IYQYK
+504 IFQYK
-509 NTYTDWNSSNPSLNN
+509 DTYTDWNSSNTSLNN
-524 SYNLSGAGFGV
+524 SYELSGAGFGV
-535 DAFLGNLGNLSLIY
+535 DAFVGDLGNLSLMY
-549 ARKLSSNPAEDS
+549 AIKLSSNPAEDS

-577 SLNRNF
+577 SLSRNF

>member
-1 MKKYFFIFILFFPN
+1 MKKYLFIFILFFPN
-15 ISFSE
+15 ISFS
-20 EATTIDVPTV
+20 IDVPTV
-30 DDFYNE
+30 DDFNKE
-36 FKINDNK
+36 MSIIDNQL
-43 VDKDSNKKNMIPLLE
+43 DENSNKKNKIPLLD

-63 LNKNSEIISD
+63 LNTSSEIISE
-73 GEEEVKVVIKKFII
+73 GQEEVKVVIKKFII

-107 KKLTLL
+107 KELTLL
-113 ELDEAAENITNFYID
+113 ELDVAAENITNFYID

-135 VLPDQEIKNNELKI
+135 VLPDQEITNNELKI
-149 KIIEAKLGKI
+149 KIIEAKLGKV

-164 IGTNLGISEKLA
+164 PDTNLGISEKLA

-181 NNQKEEKIFNINNLN
+181 KNQDEEKIFNINNLN

-253 VSTSLNFN
+253 VSTALNFN
-261 GLFNLGESWSLQN
+261 GLLNVGESWSLQN

-298 TLRGS
+298 TFRGS
-303 EMDYNLGKPLKATD
+303 EMDYNLGIPLKSSD
-317 PEGNSDSLSMSLD
+317 PEGNSNSLSMSLN
-330 FPSFNFGKLTT
+330 FPSFNLGKLTT
-341 SISFGVSNNTYL
+341 SINFGISNNTYL

-363 KSNFKGNLDINF
+363 KSNFKGNLDLNF
-375 NIVDQIFGGG
+375 NLIDQIFGGG
-385 ANNFTFSVTKGE
+385 ANNFTISMTKGE
-397 LDLGDTPSNLTS
+397 IDLGDTPSNLAS
-409 DKSAANTNGEFEKF
+409 DQSSANTNGEFEKF

-429 LQNLSSKHAL
+429 LQSLSSNHAL

-449 TNLDPGEQISLGGVS
+449 TNLDPGEQLSLGGVS

-496 KIFYDFGK
+496 KLFYDFGRVF
-504 IYQYK
+504 QYK

-535 DAFLGNLGNLSLIY
+535 DAFLGNLGNLSLMY
-549 ARKLSSNPAEDS
+549 ARKLSANPAEDT

-577 SLNRNF
+577 SLSRNF

>member
-1 MKKYFFIFILFFPN
+1 MKKYLFIFILFFSN
-15 ISFSE
+15 ISFS
-20 EATTIDVPTV
+20 IDVTTV
-30 DDFYNE
+30 DDFNNE
-36 FKINDNK
+36 ISINDNQI
-43 VDKDSNKKNMIPLLE
+43 DENSNKKNKIPLLD
-58 DGKKT
+58 DGEKT
-63 LNKNSEIISD
+63 LNTNSEIIS
-73 GEEEVKVVIKKFII
+73 EVQEEVKVVIKKFII
-87 EGNYSVAESEIQDL
+87 EGNNSVAESEIQDL

-107 KKLTLL
+107 KELTLL
-113 ELDEAAENITNFYID
+113 ELDVAAENITNFYID

-164 IGTNLGISEKLA
+164 PDIKLGISEKLA

-181 NNQKEEKIFNINNLN
+181 KNQDIKNIFNINNLN

-226 VEINETKLVSG
+226 VEINESKLVSG

-245 SRSSGYAR
+245 SRSSGYER
-253 VSTSLNFN
+253 LSTTLNFN

-274 VHTTGSDYY
+274 VHTSGSDYY

-298 TLRGS
+298 TFRGS
-303 EMDYNLGKPLKATD
+303 EMDYKLGIPLESSE
-317 PEGNSDSLSMSLD
+317 PEGNSDSLSMSLN
-330 FPSFNFGKLTT
+330 FPSFNLGKLTT
-341 SISFGVSNNTYL
+341 SINFGISNNTYL

-363 KSNFKGNLDINF
+363 KSNFKGNLDLNF

-385 ANNFTFSVTKGE
+385 ANNFTISMTKGE
-397 LDLGDTPSNLTS
+397 LDLGDTPSNLAS
-409 DKSAANTNGEFEKF
+409 DQSAANTNGDFEKF

-429 LQNLSSKHAL
+429 LQSLSSKHAL

-449 TNLDPGEQISLGGVS
+449 TNLDPGEQLSLGGVS

-488 SYNNRIQT
+488 KYNNRIQT

-504 IYQYK
+504 IFQYK
-509 NTYTDWNSSNPSLNN
+509 DTYTDWNSSNTSLNN
-524 SYNLSGAGFGV
+524 SYELSGAGFGV
-535 DAFLGNLGNLSLIY
+535 DAFVGDLGNLSLMY
-549 ARKLSSNPAEDS
+549 AIKLSSNPAEDS

-577 SLNRNF
+577 SLSRNF

>member
-1 MKKYFFIFILFFPN
+1 MKKYLFIFILFFPN
-15 ISFSE
+15 ISFS
-20 EATTIDVPTV
+20 IDVPTV
-30 DDFYNE
+30 DDFNKE
-36 FKINDNK
+36 MSIIDNQL
-43 VDKDSNKKNMIPLLE
+43 DENSNKKNKIPLLD

-63 LNKNSEIISD
+63 LNTSSEIISE
-73 GEEEVKVVIKKFII
+73 GQEEVKVVIKKFII

-107 KKLTLL
+107 KELTLL
-113 ELDEAAENITNFYID
+113 ELDVAAENITNFYID

-135 VLPDQEIKNNELKI
+135 VLPDQEITNNELKI
-149 KIIEAKLGKI
+149 KIIEAKLGKV

-164 IGTNLGISEKLA
+164 PDTNLGISEKLA

-181 NNQKEEKIFNINNLN
+181 KNQDEEKIFNINNLN

-253 VSTSLNFN
+253 VSTALNFN
-261 GLFNLGESWSLQN
+261 GLLNVGESWSLQN

-298 TLRGS
+298 TFRGS
-303 EMDYNLGKPLKATD
+303 EMDYNLGIPLKSSD
-317 PEGNSDSLSMSLD
+317 PEGNSNSLSMSLN
-330 FPSFNFGKLTT
+330 FPSFNLGKLTT
-341 SISFGVSNNTYL
+341 SINFGISNNTYL

-363 KSNFKGNLDINF
+363 KSNFKGNLDLNF
-375 NIVDQIFGGG
+375 NLIDQIFGGG
-385 ANNFTFSVTKGE
+385 ANNFTISMTKGE
-397 LDLGDTPSNLTS
+397 IDLGDTPSNLASDQTS
-409 DKSAANTNGEFEKF
+409 ANTNGEFEKF

-429 LQNLSSKHAL
+429 LQSLSSKHAL

-449 TNLDPGEQISLGGVS
+449 TNLDPGEQLSLGGVS

-496 KIFYDFGK
+496 KLFYDFGRVF
-504 IYQYK
+504 QYK

-549 ARKLSSNPAEDS
+549 ARKLSANPAEDT

-577 SLNRNF
+577 SLSRNF

>member
-1 MKKYFFIFILFFPN
+1 MKIYLFIFVLFFPN
-15 ISFSE
+15 ISFS
-20 EATTIDVPTV
+20 IDIPTV
-30 DDFYNE
+30 DDFNNE
-36 FKINDNK
+36 FKINDNQL
-43 VDKDSNKKNMIPLLE
+43 DENSNNKNKIPLLD

-63 LNKNSEIISD
+63 LNKNSEITSED
-73 GEEEVKVVIKKFII
+73 QEEVKVVIKKFII

-107 KKLTLL
+107 KELTLL
-113 ELDEAAENITNFYID
+113 ELDVAAENITNFYID

-164 IGTNLGISEKLA
+164 PDIKLGISEKLA

-181 NNQKEEKIFNINNLN
+181 KNQDIKNIFNINNLN

-210 TASLQSGEVD
+210 SASLQSGEVD

-226 VEINETKLVSG
+226 VEINESKLVSG

-245 SRSSGYAR
+245 SRSSGYER
-253 VSTSLNFN
+253 LSTTLNLN

-274 VHTTGSDYY
+274 VHTSGSDYF

-298 TLRGS
+298 TFRGS
-303 EMDYNLGKPLKATD
+303 EMDYKLGIPLESSE
-317 PEGNSDSLSMSLD
+317 PEGNSDSLSMSLN
-330 FPSFNFGKLTT
+330 FPSFNLGKLTT
-341 SISFGVSNNTYL
+341 SINFGISNNTYL

-363 KSNFKGNLDINF
+363 KSNFKGNLDLNF

-385 ANNFTFSVTKGE
+385 ANNFTISMTKGE
-397 LDLGDTPSNLTS
+397 LDLGDTPSNLAS
-409 DKSAANTNGEFEKF
+409 DQSAAKTNGDFEKF

-429 LQNLSSKHAL
+429 LQSLSSKHAL

-449 TNLDPGEQISLGGVS
+449 TNLDPGEQLSLGGVS

-488 SYNNRIQT
+488 KYNNRIQT

-504 IYQYK
+504 IFQYK
-509 NTYTDWNSSNPSLNN
+509 DTYTDWNSSNTSLNN
-524 SYNLSGAGFGV
+524 SYELSGTGFGV
-535 DAFLGNLGNLSLIY
+535 DAFVGDLGNLSLMY
-549 ARKLSSNPAEDS
+549 AIKLSSNPAEDS

-577 SLNRNF
+577 SLSRNF

>member
-1 MKKYFFIFILFFPN
+1 MKKYLFIFILFFPN
-15 ISFSE
+15 ISFS
-20 EATTIDVPTV
+20 IDVPTV
-30 DDFYNE
+30 DDFNKE
-36 FKINDNK
+36 MSIIDNQL
-43 VDKDSNKKNMIPLLE
+43 DENSNKKNKIPLLD

-63 LNKNSEIISD
+63 LNTSSEIISE
-73 GEEEVKVVIKKFII
+73 GQEEVKVVIKKFII

-107 KKLTLL
+107 KELTLL
-113 ELDEAAENITNFYID
+113 ELDVAAENITNFYIN

-135 VLPDQEIKNNELKI
+135 VLPDQEITNNELKI
-149 KIIEAKLGKI
+149 KIIEAKLGKV

-164 IGTNLGISEKLA
+164 PDTNLGISEKLA

-181 NNQKEEKIFNINNLN
+181 KNQDEEKIFNINNLN

-253 VSTSLNFN
+253 VSTALNFN
-261 GLFNLGESWSLQN
+261 GLLNVGESWSLQN

-298 TLRGS
+298 TFRGS
-303 EMDYNLGKPLKATD
+303 EMDYNLGIPLKSSD
-317 PEGNSDSLSMSLD
+317 PEGNSNSLSMSLN
-330 FPSFNFGKLTT
+330 FPSFNLGKLTT
-341 SISFGVSNNTYL
+341 SINFGISNNTYL

-363 KSNFKGNLDINF
+363 KSNFKGSLDLNF
-375 NIVDQIFGGG
+375 NLIDQIFGGG
-385 ANNFTFSVTKGE
+385 ANNFTISMTKGE
-397 LDLGDTPSNLTS
+397 IDLGDTPSNLAS
-409 DKSAANTNGEFEKF
+409 DQSSANTNGEFEKF

-429 LQNLSSKHAL
+429 LQSLSSKHAL

-449 TNLDPGEQISLGGVS
+449 TNLDPGEQLSLGGVS

-496 KIFYDFGK
+496 KLFYDFGRVF
-504 IYQYK
+504 QYK

-549 ARKLSSNPAEDS
+549 ARKLSANPAEDT

-577 SLNRNF
+577 SLSRNF

>member
-1 MKKYFFIFILFFPN
+1 MKIYLFIFVLFFPN
-15 ISFSE
+15 ISFS
-20 EATTIDVPTV
+20 IDIPTV
-30 DDFYNE
+30 DDFNNE
-36 FKINDNK
+36 FKINDNQL
-43 VDKDSNKKNMIPLLE
+43 DENSNNKNKIPLLD

-63 LNKNSEIISD
+63 LNKNSEITSED
-73 GEEEVKVVIKKFII
+73 QDEVKVVIKKFII

-107 KKLTLL
+107 KELTLL
-113 ELDEAAENITNFYID
+113 ELDVAAENITNFYID

-164 IGTNLGISEKLA
+164 PDIKLGISEKLA

-181 NNQKEEKIFNINNLN
+181 KNQDIKNIFNINNLN

-210 TASLQSGEVD
+210 SASLQSGEVD

-226 VEINETKLVSG
+226 VEINESKLVSG

-245 SRSSGYAR
+245 SRSSGYER
-253 VSTSLNFN
+253 LSTTLNLN

-274 VHTTGSDYY
+274 VHTSGSDYF

-298 TLRGS
+298 TFRGS
-303 EMDYNLGKPLKATD
+303 EMDYKLGIPLESSE
-317 PEGNSDSLSMSLD
+317 PEGNSDSLSMSLN
-330 FPSFNFGKLTT
+330 FPSFNLGKLTT
-341 SISFGVSNNTYL
+341 SINFGISNNTYL

-363 KSNFKGNLDINF
+363 KSNFKGNLDLNF

-385 ANNFTFSVTKGE
+385 ANNFTISMTKGE
-397 LDLGDTPSNLTS
+397 LDLGDTPSNLAS
-409 DKSAANTNGEFEKF
+409 DQSAAKTNGDFEKF

-429 LQNLSSKHAL
+429 LQSLSSRHAL

-449 TNLDPGEQISLGGVS
+449 TNLDPGEQLSLGGVS

-488 SYNNRIQT
+488 KYNNRIQT

-504 IYQYK
+504 IFQYK
-509 NTYTDWNSSNPSLNN
+509 DTYTDWNSSNTSLNN
-524 SYNLSGAGFGV
+524 SYELSGAGFGV
-535 DAFLGNLGNLSLIY
+535 DAFVGDLGNLSLMY
-549 ARKLSSNPAEDS
+549 AIKLSSNPAEDS

-577 SLNRNF
+577 SLSRNF

>member
-1 MKKYFFIFILFFPN
+1 MKKYLFIFILFFPN
-15 ISFSE
+15 ISFS
-20 EATTIDVPTV
+20 IDVPTV
-30 DDFYNE
+30 DDF
-36 FKINDNK
+36 NK
-43 VDKDSNKKNMIPLLE
+43 EMSIIDSQLDENSNKKNKIPLLN

-63 LNKNSEIISD
+63 LNTSSEIISE
-73 GEEEVKVVIKKFII
+73 GQEEVKVVIKKFII

-107 KKLTLL
+107 KELTLL
-113 ELDEAAENITNFYID
+113 ELDVAAENITNFYID

-135 VLPDQEIKNNELKI
+135 VLPDQEITNNELKI
-149 KIIEAKLGKI
+149 KIIEAKLGKV

-164 IGTNLGISEKLA
+164 PDTNLGISEKLA

-181 NNQKEEKIFNINNLN
+181 KNQDEEKIFNINNLN

-253 VSTSLNFN
+253 VSTALNFN
-261 GLFNLGESWSLQN
+261 GLLNVGESWSLQN

-298 TLRGS
+298 TFRGS
-303 EMDYNLGKPLKATD
+303 EMDYNLGIPLKSSD
-317 PEGNSDSLSMSLD
+317 PEGNSNSLSMSLN
-330 FPSFNFGKLTT
+330 FPSFNLGKLTT
-341 SISFGVSNNTYL
+341 SINFGISNNTYL

-363 KSNFKGNLDINF
+363 KSNFKGNLDLNF
-375 NIVDQIFGGG
+375 NLIDQIFGGG
-385 ANNFTFSVTKGE
+385 ANNFTISMTKGE
-397 LDLGDTPSNLTS
+397 IDLGDTPSNLASDQTS
-409 DKSAANTNGEFEKF
+409 ANTNGEFEKF

-429 LQNLSSKHAL
+429 LQSLSSNHAL

-449 TNLDPGEQISLGGVS
+449 TNLDPGEQLSLGGVS

-496 KIFYDFGK
+496 KLFYDFGRVF
-504 IYQYK
+504 QYK

-549 ARKLSSNPAEDS
+549 ARKLSANPAEDT

-577 SLNRNF
+577 SLSRNF